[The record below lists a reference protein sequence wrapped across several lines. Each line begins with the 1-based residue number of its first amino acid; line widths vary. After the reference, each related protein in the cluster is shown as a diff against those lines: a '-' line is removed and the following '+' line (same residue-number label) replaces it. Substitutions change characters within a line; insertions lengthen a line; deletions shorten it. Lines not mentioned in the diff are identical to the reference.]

1 MSKLN
6 MKLITTILTTVLLLM
21 AFSQAEAQKT
31 IIPNFFVQNQN
42 LTNHE
47 VVIYPNPVVGKV
59 VNFKSASLIRKVEIT
74 NIIGKCVKTKENDD
88 YIFDDLSI
96 LLENCESGIYLAKI
110 TFDDDKVLIKKLIV
124 K

>member
-1 MSKLN
+1 
-6 MKLITTILTTVLLLM
+6 MKIIATILTTVLLIM
-21 AFSQAEAQKT
+21 SFSQAEAQKT

-47 VVIYPNPVVGKV
+47 VVIYPNPVVGNV

-74 NIIGKCVKTKENDD
+74 NIIGKCVKTKENDE

-110 TFDDDKVLIKKLIV
+110 TFEDEKVLIKKLII